1 MKRRNKISIGFLLT
15 GLLSFISVIGSTA
28 GTLAWYVY
36 SRSVRVEF
44 VGTSVAKSALLTVGL
59 IDDAPYK
66 LSEQKIAEFK
76 LVREEYDG
84 HSIVFSRSTD
94 GLDYHVIQEYLRHS
108 EYAIDL
114 LFPLTTQTRTR
125 IDQND
130 LVLYESPLQG
140 ETDIA
145 RDTNLASTDHYVKLP
160 FAFKMTDTDG
170 HNKPNVDIWLTDTNV
185 KASGEKIDQA
195 VRVFIENSQRKF
207 LMRPADRSL
216 TNGATNVG
224 GLLDLD
230 GDGTYD
236 YDVSTFE
243 ELYYGEHTGGTTPVP
258 HETTRYGI
266 PQENAPYV
274 NVNHVEDEVES
285 TFYSK
290 HNELS
295 YVAKLDT
302 ITPAAAEYYTLGT
315 VKPSVDP
322 VTGKYIEGDTG
333 FKICTTD
340 SSDYVG
346 YASFTI
352 YIEGWDHSVIDR
364 AAGYSFNLSLR
375 FETSRD

>member
-28 GTLAWYVY
+28 GTLAWYAY
-36 SRSVRVEF
+36 SRAVIVEF

-114 LFPLTTQTRTR
+114 LFPLTTQKRTR

-145 RDTNLASTDHYVKLP
+145 RDTNLASTSHYVKLP
-160 FAFKMTDTDG
+160 FAFKMTDTEG

-195 VRVFIENSQRKF
+195 VRVFIETSQRKF

-258 HETTRYGI
+258 HETTQYGI
-266 PQENAPYV
+266 PQELAPYV

-290 HNELS
+290 HNEVS

-302 ITPAAAEYYTLGT
+302 ITPAVAEYYTLGT

>member
-1 MKRRNKISIGFLLT
+1 MIRRNKVSFSFLVAGLLT
-15 GLLSFISVIGSTA
+15 FISVIGSTA
-28 GTLAWYVY
+28 GSLAWYAY

-59 IDDAPYK
+59 VDDAPYK
-66 LSEQKIAEFK
+66 LSDQKIAEFK

-108 EYAIDL
+108 NYAIDL
-114 LFPLTTQTRTR
+114 LFPLTTQKRTRT
-125 IDQND
+125 DQSD
-130 LVLYESPLQG
+130 LKLYESPIQG

-145 RDTNLASTDHYVKLP
+145 KDTNIARLDHYVKLP
-160 FAFKMTDTDG
+160 FAFKMSDTDG
-170 HNKPNVDIWLTDTNV
+170 HNKPDVDIWLTDTNV

-195 VRVFIENSQRKF
+195 VRVFIETSQRKF

-236 YDVSTFE
+236 YDVTNFQ
-243 ELYYGEHTGGTTPVP
+243 ELYYGQHTGGTTPVP
-258 HETTRYGI
+258 HASTPYGI
-266 PQENAPYV
+266 PQDLAPYV
-274 NVNHVEDEVES
+274 NVNGVEDEVES

-290 HNELS
+290 HNELA
-295 YVAKLDT
+295 YVANLES
-302 ITPAAAEYYTLGT
+302 ITPEVAEYYTMGT

-352 YIEGWDHSVIDR
+352 YIEGWDHSVVDR